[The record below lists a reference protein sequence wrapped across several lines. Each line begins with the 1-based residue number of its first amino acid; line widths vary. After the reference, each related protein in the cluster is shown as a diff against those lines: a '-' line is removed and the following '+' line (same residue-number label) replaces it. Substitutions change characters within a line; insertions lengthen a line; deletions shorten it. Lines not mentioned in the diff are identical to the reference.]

1 VGIRAHL
8 NDSTDEAFL
17 TPPFQRLFTHSLVLY
32 CAAPV
37 RAFRREL
44 RPVGSSAREGTALIR
59 KLRGMKLEDEACRL
73 QSAVCRLPPEE
84 RGTVSA
90 GPFSTD

>member
-1 VGIRAHL
+1 M
-8 NDSTDEAFL
+8 NKN
-17 TPPFQRLFTHSLVLY
+17 
-32 CAAPV
+32 APTEQ
-37 RAFRREL
+37 AYDL
-44 RPVGSSAREGTALIR
+44 PTT
-59 KLRGMKLEDEACRL
+59 LEDEACRL